1 MVRTRNFLGPATSM
15 TTVKV
20 LPSPRVNFFGFWNA
34 KIPFLEME
42 KGLKHRPKA
51 PIFWVS
57 MEQFLF
63 QRVSPTTTFPIS
75 LPLTVKF
82 PRDLQIGCATRLLR
96 EKAVGIVLGKMG
108 APP

>member
-1 MVRTRNFLGPATSM
+1 
-15 TTVKV
+15 
-20 LPSPRVNFFGFWNA
+20 
-34 KIPFLEME
+34 
-42 KGLKHRPKA
+42 
-51 PIFWVS
+51 

-75 LPLTVKF
+75 LPLTVKI

>member
-20 LPSPRVNFFGFWNA
+20 LPPPESTFSTFGTRKYLFSKW
-34 KIPFLEME
+34 KR
-42 KGLKHRPKA
+42 HRPKA

-63 QRVSPTTTFPIS
+63 QRVSPTTTLPIS
-75 LPLTVKF
+75 LPLTVKI